1 VADTVMKFEM
11 NAGVYRT
18 MNIVTAVSSTRL
30 IRNGTIYST
39 GAAV

>member
-1 VADTVMKFEM
+1 MTDTVMKFEM

-30 IRNGTIYST
+30 HRNGTTYST
-39 GAAV
+39 GTAI